1 MSLSYR
7 KARTAPSSSAQRT
20 AYGVTGAARGPAYRV
35 AGTGRAFQ
43 PGTAA
48 TSRTQPETP
57 GAGRASQPEPAGTG
71 QSAYP
76 GSAGTSALEPEAI
89 SGGHNDQDAEVPS
102 ATHRMRQGNVVEL
115 FPGAA
120 TSKPAG
126 DRGNWLGRLR
136 YAEAGMATAEY
147 AIATLA
153 AVGFAGLL
161 VVILRSD
168 EVRGFLMTI
177 IQQALTLG

>member
-7 KARTAPSSSAQRT
+7 KARTVGPAPGPDSRT
-20 AYGVTGAARGPAYRV
+20 AGPGRATAYRLVASGEAAPLGAAA
-35 AGTGRAFQ
+35 AS
-43 PGTAA
+43 TA
-48 TSRTQPETP
+48 E
-57 GAGRASQPEPAGTG
+57 PEPVFGTPDE
-71 QSAYP
+71 AVHEP
-76 GSAGTSALEPEAI
+76 GDTVRSRW
-89 SGGHNDQDAEVPS
+89 D
-102 ATHRMRQGNVVEL
+102 NVVEL
-115 FPGAA
+115 FPGA
-120 TSKPAG
+120 SVPAAKQ
-126 DRGNWLGRLR
+126 GRRDWVSRFR

-177 IQQALTLG
+177 IEQALTLG

>member
-7 KARTAPSSSAQRT
+7 KARTSPAQPGRAVPQRPDGTTRGT
-20 AYGVTGAARGPAYRV
+20 AYRM
-35 AGTGRAFQ
+35 AGTGT
-43 PGTAA
+43 GT
-48 TSRTQPETP
+48 
-57 GAGRASQPEPAGTG
+57 GRSFKTDSVSSPAGMETVTSE
-71 QSAYP
+71 SAVGP
-76 GSAGTSALEPEAI
+76 ATVGTSALQPEVGRAPVGQEPSLASEGA
-89 SGGHNDQDAEVPS
+89 GRERRD
-102 ATHRMRQGNVVEL
+102 NVVEL
-115 FPGAA
+115 FPGASSA
-120 TSKPAG
+120 PKGT
-126 DRGNWLGRLR
+126 GNWWNRLR

-168 EVRGFLMTI
+168 EVRGFLMSL

>member
-1 MSLSYR
+1 MQP
-7 KARTAPSSSAQRT
+7 AAVFGAPSDGIADPT
-20 AYGVTGAARGPAYRV
+20 VT
-35 AGTGRAFQ
+35 TGR
-43 PGTAA
+43 
-48 TSRTQPETP
+48 
-57 GAGRASQPEPAGTG
+57 
-71 QSAYP
+71 
-76 GSAGTSALEPEAI
+76 
-89 SGGHNDQDAEVPS
+89 
-102 ATHRMRQGNVVEL
+102 MRHDNVVEL
-115 FPGAA
+115 FPGASGSA
-120 TSKPAG
+120 SAPG
-126 DRGNWLGRLR
+126 RSSWWSRLR

>member
-7 KARTAPSSSAQRT
+7 KARTAPSSLARQT
-20 AYGVTGAARGPAYRV
+20 AYRTTGAARGTAYRV
-35 AGTGRAFQ
+35 AGTGRTFQ
-43 PGTAA
+43 RGT
-48 TSRTQPETP
+48 
-57 GAGRASQPEPAGTG
+57 AGTG
-71 QSAYP
+71 KSESP
-76 GSAGTSALEPEAI
+76 GTVGTSALQPEVVFV
-89 SGGHNDQDAEVPS
+89 GHNDQVAKISS
-102 ATHRMRQGNVVEL
+102 APYRMRQGNVVEL
-115 FPGAA
+115 FPGA
-120 TSKPAG
+120 TSTPAAN
-126 DRGNWLGRLR
+126 RGNWLGRLR